1 MRPFQAPRRAGQPGA
16 SPDASWTQGHTPAET
31 RSMPYIS
38 THAHACI
45 YVRMWVYDYLCGDR
59 MKEGTNTTMSRPS
72 STPCTHLLLFALI
85 HTQEGRTQEGRT
97 QEGRVFPPRTQRP
110 GHTRS
115 PQSSACAHQPGK
127 GPLPA
132 LSPGHMPH
140 TALSLAGHALPEPKH
155 KHSNG
160 FFLINMRETA
170 VRPLCTAFGVCLRLS
185 SSGFRLKPRAALAIK
200 PLKRTLWKSL
210 RIAGFGTSTACLF
223 VF

>member
-1 MRPFQAPRRAGQPGA
+1 MRPFRAPRRAGQPGA
-16 SPDASWTQGHTPAET
+16 PPDASWTQGHTPAET
-31 RSMPYIS
+31 RSVPFIS

-45 YVRMWVYDYLCGDR
+45 YVRMWVYDYPCRDR

-72 STPCTHLLLFALI
+72 STPCTDLLLFALI
-85 HTQEGRTQEGRT
+85 RTREG
-97 QEGRVFPPRTQRP
+97 RTQRP

-115 PQSSACAHQPGK
+115 PQSSACAHQPGQ

-132 LSPGHMPH
+132 LSPGHLPH
-140 TALSLAGHALPEPKH
+140 TALSLAGHALPEPKN

-170 VRPLCTAFGVCLRLS
+170 ARPLCAAPGERRSVRGLPASQL
-185 SSGFRLKPRAALAIK
+185 FRLQAETTAALVRKPR
-200 PLKRTLWKSL
+200 KRTSWKSL
-210 RIAGFGTSTACLF
+210 GTAGLGTSTTCLF